1 MKRLVRDEMALQKK
15 KVVDEAN
22 FVGDAIRAA
31 YLIILMRGP
40 STPCQVISDCSY
52 LHT

>member
-1 MKRLVRDEMALQKK
+1 MKSLVRDKMAPQNKK
-15 KVVDEAN
+15 DVDEAN

-40 STPCQVISDCSY
+40 SIPCQVNSDCSN
-52 LHT
+52 LQT